1 MRLPTNLSAVSAFQC
16 DQNSKFQERNSRACL
31 KYKNIFFQLEKP
43 SVEIEDEK
51 NNCQVFLYQEKLE
64 NMKQE
69 KIT

>member
-16 DQNSKFQERNSRACL
+16 DQNSKFQRNSRACL

>member
-1 MRLPTNLSAVSAFQC
+1 VTKI
-16 DQNSKFQERNSRACL
+16 QNSRREIAELVLNI
-31 KYKNIFFQLEKP
+31 KNIFFQLEKP
-43 SVEIEDEK
+43 SVDIEDEK